1 MKRSKTVRRSD
12 DNTIFSRTIYLRKQQ
27 SFWYLITRFMR
38 GIRCSRFSFTWTFFM
53 FSFWMSQQFLCLCCI
68 CCWIFDK
75 HAKWTSNFSA
85 RMNFSLFLLFVHVSS
100 FLWPPLRLNLRDE
113 ESELSFEM
121 EYQFSARFR
130 NSKKNQPSPSDT
142 RMKLSA
148 SKTSEREEKQLMK
161 FFSFFGNLKHWNR
174 FQSLNK
180 IDYFGT
186 WTLLKDD

>member
-130 NSKKNQPSPSDT
+130 NSKK
-142 RMKLSA
+142 KSA
-148 SKTSEREEKQLMK
+148 IAIGHKNETERVKDERARRKAINEVFLIFREFKTLKQVSKSQ
-161 FFSFFGNLKHWNR
+161 
-174 FQSLNK
+174 
-180 IDYFGT
+180 
-186 WTLLKDD
+186 